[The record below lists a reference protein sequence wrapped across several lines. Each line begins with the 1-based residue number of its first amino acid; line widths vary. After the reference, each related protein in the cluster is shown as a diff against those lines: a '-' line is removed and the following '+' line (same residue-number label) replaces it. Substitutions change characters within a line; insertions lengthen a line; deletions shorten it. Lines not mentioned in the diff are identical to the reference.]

1 MNDTLT
7 RCECDD
13 THENNQ
19 TVCRYCWGQE
29 NVPMNKLTIG
39 NIEKL
44 QKDIDR
50 LKTIKEWKVRVKE
63 FATKFNLTDR
73 EAIDISKIK
82 LP

>member
-1 MNDTLT
+1 
-7 RCECDD
+7 
-13 THENNQ
+13 
-19 TVCRYCWGQE
+19 
-29 NVPMNKLTIG
+29 MNKLTIG